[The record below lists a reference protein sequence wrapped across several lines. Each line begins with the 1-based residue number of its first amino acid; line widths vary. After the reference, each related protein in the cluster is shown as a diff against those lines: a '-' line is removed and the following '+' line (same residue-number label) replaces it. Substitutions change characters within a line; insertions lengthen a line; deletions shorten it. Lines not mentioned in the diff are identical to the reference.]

1 MEFTVEPAPAS
12 VLLHA
17 LVRHAWRQRATV
29 ALRAIATGILMLA
42 LALPLL
48 IAIDAFGAPLAL
60 RWTAWMSI
68 VVATSS
74 VVAWHGKALIR
85 RRSLVEL
92 AADLERRAGIGG
104 GILAAGTSFSLH
116 APRDASAWMINR
128 TMVFAAKAAA
138 DIHDWKR
145 VSPIAWKMPIL
156 AAGMSASVL
165 LSALIPGI
173 SSWLARAA
181 YPGCAS
187 GRPGDLHVTAI
198 GGDRR
203 VAAGSEP
210 ELAVEIASGVPFQ
223 VTATITWKDGRTERR
238 PLSAVDGAPAG
249 KSRWQLRIPPVTTA
263 LTWQVEANRQPG
275 GPMCGQSDRQSIH
288 LTPGLV
294 PAGFQLR
301 VIPPA
306 YANLPSQTATGDC
319 AAVAGSQLELQATV
333 SDPEAGELHLVAA
346 TVVIEPDDGA
356 AKTEVPA
363 IISGST
369 LRAEWVVRR
378 SHHWSLRLIARG
390 GIETLPDRRWRVT
403 VANDLAPQIQLTS
416 VPEHIAADALE
427 TVVVTAE
434 DDVALGE
441 SMLEVRRDH
450 GNGPVLAAIPMSGDR
465 SRRRVSELGI
475 DAAALGLV
483 NGDWLA
489 LVPVASDRAG
499 QTTRGEARFIT
510 VTADGAGWASL
521 AARLARSV
529 SSGEAATT
537 ALPALSDA
545 WDRCGQDPTART
557 LLASRLSAW
566 SRALTDATEP
576 WTQLVDAAEDPIAR
590 QAVADLSWWA
600 THAVGDLIG
609 ELTQDG
615 KQAVASEPT
624 PPLAPGRM
632 RFTIDEF
639 SRVMTSI
646 HRSRDAVANI
656 QFQRAAAGEAL
667 AAHHHAASLLADL
680 ALQHPPKLGLMAS
693 FSADDDQAPLLA
705 GGIEVPAVSDRD
717 LPGLGRDHIR
727 IRWQGAI
734 LVTRSD
740 LELELTADDGVALN
754 LAGNERLPAEA
765 WGDHSPT
772 TWKSGP
778 LMVGWQPL
786 TIRWRQG
793 GGGSLLKIA
802 WAGSATPITAEEL
815 RAVQAPDWLM
825 TTDLTAITAHT
836 VALEQHL
843 QRLAAGAGPAAQALA
858 AHREG
863 AWTEDSLTQ
872 VLALADQVASQ
883 QAVAADEI
891 SAGGSL
897 AVSLDLADRALDR
910 ARSESLSPTGPQ
922 AMSVALGWLA
932 HAADA
937 AGEEPGAGSKRLR
950 REVVRVAALGANA
963 DTGAEIRQVE
973 NECARLRK
981 SVKPAPPQLSLPT
994 LTRPAA
1000 ILAGRDQARTALAL
1014 ACGTLALELRESLP
1028 DQPLLANAVEALE
1041 ARLRH
1046 KPAPTEPPLMQGDE
1060 AAVTEAKAHIAT
1072 LAFGPARDVA
1082 TRALAQAPS
1091 GPSDGATRRLAT
1103 AIAQLQ
1109 VACRRLDT
1117 LLQRLTTAPPALVS
1131 VPPPIAQGVTD
1142 AGFARARLK
1151 PPTLNDRGIESFRPD
1166 QQSAIRAYLARMRH
1180 HPPGVP

>member
-1 MEFTVEPAPAS
+1 MEPAPAS

-17 LVRHAWRQRATV
+17 LVRHARRQRAAL
-29 ALRAIATGILMLA
+29 ALRAMSTGILVLA
-42 LALPLL
+42 LAMPLL
-48 IAIDAFGAPLAL
+48 VTIDGFGAPLAL
-60 RWTAWMSI
+60 RWTAWI
-68 VVATSS
+68 TAVGAACS
-74 VVAWHGKALIR
+74 VVVWHGKALIQ

-92 AADLERRAGIGG
+92 ATDLEARAGIAG

-128 TMVFAAKAAA
+128 TLVFAGKAAA
-138 DIHDWKR
+138 DIRDWKR
-145 VSPIAWKMPIL
+145 VSPVAWRIPL
-156 AAGMSASVL
+156 VAAGLSASVL
-165 LSALIPGI
+165 MSALIPGV
-173 SSWLARAA
+173 SPWLARAA
-181 YPGCAS
+181 YPGSGS

-210 ELAVEIASGVPFQ
+210 ELAVAVAAGVPSQ
-223 VTATITWKDGRTERR
+223 VIATITWKDGRTERR
-238 PLSAVDGAPAG
+238 PLFAVDGAPADE
-249 KSRWQLRIPPVTTA
+249 SRWQLRMPPVTMA
-263 LTWQVEANRQPG
+263 LTWQVDANRQPG
-275 GPMCGQSDRQSIH
+275 GPMRGQSDRRSVH

-306 YANLPSQTATGDC
+306 YAHLPNQTATGDC
-319 AAVAGSQLELQATV
+319 AAVAGSQLELEATI
-333 SDPEAGELHLVAA
+333 SAPEAGEPHLVAA
-346 TVVIEPDDGA
+346 TIILEPDEGA

-369 LRAEWVVRR
+369 LRAQWVVRR

-403 VANDLAPQIQLTS
+403 VANDLAPLIQLTT
-416 VPEHIAADALE
+416 VPANLAADALE

-441 SMLEVRRDH
+441 TLLEVRRDH
-450 GNGPVLAAIPMSGDR
+450 GNGPLLATIPVPGDGP
-465 SRRRVSELGI
+465 RRRVSEIGI
-475 DAAALGLV
+475 DAASLGLV
-483 NGDWLA
+483 NGDSLA
-489 LVPVASDRAG
+489 LVPVASDRSG
-499 QTTRGEARFIT
+499 QTTRGEPRLIT
-510 VTADGAGWASL
+510 VTADGAGWAPL
-521 AARLARSV
+521 AARLARVAST
-529 SSGEAATT
+529 GEAATT

-566 SRALTDATEP
+566 RRALTDAAEL
-576 WTQLVDAAEDPIAR
+576 WTPLAEVTADPAAR

-600 THAVGDLIG
+600 THAVNDLIG
-609 ELTQDG
+609 ELTRDG
-615 KQAVASEPT
+615 KQVVATEPAA
-624 PPLAPGRM
+624 PLAPGRM

-656 QFQRAAAGEAL
+656 QFWRAAAGEAL
-667 AAHHHAASLLADL
+667 AANHHAASLLADL
-680 ALQHPPKLGLMAS
+680 ALQNPPKPGLIAS
-693 FSADDDQAPLLA
+693 FSADDDQAPWRA
-705 GGIEVPAVSDRD
+705 GGIEVPAVNDRD

-734 LVTRSD
+734 LVARPD

-754 LAGNERLPAEA
+754 LAGIERLPAEA
-765 WGDHSPT
+765 WGDHPAT

-793 GGGSLLKIA
+793 AGGSLLRMA
-802 WAGSATPITAEEL
+802 WAGSATPITADEL
-815 RAVQAPDWLM
+815 RAVLAPDWLM
-825 TTDLTAITAHT
+825 TTDITAITAHT
-836 VALEQHL
+836 AALEHRL
-843 QRLAAGAGPAAQALA
+843 QRLASGAGPAAQALA

-863 AWTEDSLTQ
+863 AWTAESLAQ
-872 VLALADQVASQ
+872 VLALADQVAGQ
-883 QAVAADEI
+883 QPGAADNVI
-891 SAGGSL
+891 SGGPL
-897 AVSLDLADRALDR
+897 AVCLDLADRALDR
-910 ARSESLSPTGPQ
+910 ARSEPTSPAGRL

-937 AGEEPGAGSKRLR
+937 IGEEPGAGSKRLR
-950 REVVRVAALGANA
+950 REVVRVSALGANA
-963 DTGAEIRQVE
+963 DTSAEIRQVE
-973 NECARLRK
+973 NEIARLRK
-981 SVKPAPPQLSLPT
+981 SVKPAPPQPAISA

-1000 ILAGRDQARTALAL
+1000 ILAGRDRARVGLAF
-1014 ACGTLALELRESLP
+1014 ACGLVALELREILP
-1028 DQPLLANAVEALE
+1028 DQQLLANAVEALE
-1041 ARLRH
+1041 ARLRQQ
-1046 KPAPTEPPLMQGDE
+1046 PAPGDPPLMQGDE
-1060 AAVTEAKAHIAT
+1060 AAITEAKAHIAT

-1082 TRALAQAPS
+1082 TSALAQAPG

-1103 AIAQLQ
+1103 AIAHLQ

-1117 LLQRLTTAPPALVS
+1117 LRQRPTTAAPA
-1131 VPPPIAQGVTD
+1131 PARAAPPIVQGVTD
-1142 AGFARARLK
+1142 AGFARARLP

-1166 QQSAIRAYLARMRH
+1166 QQSAIRAYLARMRN

>member
-1 MEFTVEPAPAS
+1 M
-12 VLLHA
+12 
-17 LVRHAWRQRATV
+17 
-29 ALRAIATGILMLA
+29 
-42 LALPLL
+42 
-48 IAIDAFGAPLAL
+48 
-60 RWTAWMSI
+60 
-68 VVATSS
+68 
-74 VVAWHGKALIR
+74 
-85 RRSLVEL
+85 
-92 AADLERRAGIGG
+92 
-104 GILAAGTSFSLH
+104 
-116 APRDASAWMINR
+116 
-128 TMVFAAKAAA
+128 
-138 DIHDWKR
+138 
-145 VSPIAWKMPIL
+145 
-156 AAGMSASVL
+156 
-165 LSALIPGI
+165 
-173 SSWLARAA
+173 
-181 YPGCAS
+181 
-187 GRPGDLHVTAI
+187 
-198 GGDRR
+198 
-203 VAAGSEP
+203 
-210 ELAVEIASGVPFQ
+210 
-223 VTATITWKDGRTERR
+223 
-238 PLSAVDGAPAG
+238 
-249 KSRWQLRIPPVTTA
+249 TTA

-275 GPMCGQSDRQSIH
+275 GPMRGQSDRRSIH

-294 PAGFQLR
+294 PAGFKLR

-319 AAVAGSQLELQATV
+319 AAVAGSQLELEATV
-333 SDPEAGELHLVAA
+333 SDPEAGEPHLIAA
-346 TVVIEPDDGA
+346 TIVLDPDEGQP
-356 AKTEVPA
+356 KTEVPA

-369 LRAEWVVRR
+369 LRAEWMVRR

-403 VANDLAPQIQLTS
+403 VANDLAPQIQITT
-416 VPEHIAADALE
+416 VPENIAADALE

-441 SMLEVRRDH
+441 TLLEVRRDH
-450 GNGPVLAAIPMSGDR
+450 ANGPLLAAIPVPSDGP
-465 SRRRVSELGI
+465 RRRVSELGI
-475 DAAALGLV
+475 DAASLGLV
-483 NGDWLA
+483 NGDSLA
-489 LVPVASDRAG
+489 LVPVASDRSG

-510 VTADGAGWASL
+510 VTADGAGWTAL
-521 AARLARSV
+521 TAHLARIV
-529 SSGEAATT
+529 SAGEATTT

-557 LLASRLSAW
+557 LLAGRLSAW
-566 SRALTDATEP
+566 CRTLNDAAKP
-576 WTQLVDAAEDPIAR
+576 WTPLAEVAADPAAR

-615 KQAVASEPT
+615 KQVVATEVT
-624 PPLAPGRM
+624 LPLAPGRM

-646 HRSRDAVANI
+646 RRSRDAVANI

-680 ALQHPPKLGLMAS
+680 ALQHPPKPGLIAS

-705 GGIEVPAVSDRD
+705 GGIEVPAVNDRD

-734 LVTRSD
+734 LVARPD

-754 LAGNERLPAEA
+754 FAGNERLPAEA
-765 WGDHSPT
+765 WGDHPPT

-778 LMVGWQPL
+778 VMVGWQPL
-786 TIRWRQG
+786 TIRWRQRA
-793 GGGSLLKIA
+793 GGSLLKIA

-825 TTDLTAITAHT
+825 TTDLSAITAHT
-836 VALEQHL
+836 AALEQHL
-843 QRLAAGAGPAAQALA
+843 QRLAAGGGPAAQALA

-872 VLALADQVASQ
+872 ALALADQVSTQ
-883 QAVAADEI
+883 QPVVADAI
-891 SAGGSL
+891 TAGGPL
-897 AVSLDLADRALDR
+897 VVSLDLADRALDR
-910 ARSESLSPTGPQ
+910 ARNEPTSPTGLQ

-937 AGEEPGAGSKRLR
+937 AGEEPDAGSERLR
-950 REVVRVAALGANA
+950 REVVRVAALGAHA
-963 DTGAEIRQVE
+963 DISAEIRQVE
-973 NECARLRK
+973 NEGPRLRK
-981 SVKPAPPQLSLPT
+981 SVIPTPPQLAMPSV
-994 LTRPAA
+994 TRPAA
-1000 ILAGRDQARTALAL
+1000 ILAGRDQARASLAL
-1014 ACGTLALELRESLP
+1014 ACGSLAMELRENLP
-1028 DQPLLANAVEALE
+1028 EQPLLANAVEALE

-1046 KPAPTEPPLMQGDE
+1046 KPAPTEAPLMQGDE
-1060 AAVTEAKAHIAT
+1060 AAVTEAKAHIAS

-1131 VPPPIAQGVTD
+1131 VLPPIAQGVTD
-1142 AGFARARLK
+1142 AGFARARLQ

-1180 HPPGVP
+1180 YPPGVP

>member
-1 MEFTVEPAPAS
+1 MVEPAPAS

-17 LVRHAWRQRATV
+17 LVRHARRQRASV
-29 ALRAIATGILMLA
+29 ALRAVAIGILVLA

-48 IAIDAFGAPLAL
+48 VAIDGFGAPLAL
-60 RWTAWMSI
+60 RWTAWI
-68 VVATSS
+68 TAVVAAGS
-74 VVAWHGKALIR
+74 VVVWHGKALIR

-92 AADLERRAGIGG
+92 AADLEDRDGIGG
-104 GILAAGTSFSLH
+104 GILAAGTSFTQH

-128 TMVFAAKAAA
+128 TVVFAGKAAA
-138 DIHDWKR
+138 DIRDWKR
-145 VSPIAWKMPIL
+145 VSPVAWQMPL
-156 AAGMSASVL
+156 VAAGLSASVL
-165 LSALIPGI
+165 MSALIPGLRP
-173 SSWLARAA
+173 WVERAA
-181 YPGCAS
+181 YPGCGS

-198 GGDRR
+198 GGNRR

-210 ELAVEIASGVPFQ
+210 ELAVEVAAGIPSQ
-223 VTATITWKDGRTERR
+223 VIATITWKDGRTERR
-238 PLSAVDGAPAG
+238 PLFAVDGAPEVGA
-249 KSRWQLRIPPVTTA
+249 RWQLRMPPVTTA

-275 GPMCGQSDRQSIH
+275 GPMRGQSDRRSIN

-319 AAVAGSQLELQATV
+319 AAVAGSQLELEATINA
-333 SDPEAGELHLVAA
+333 PEAGEPHLVAA
-346 TVVIEPDDGA
+346 TIVLEPDEGG

-369 LRAEWVVRR
+369 LRAEWMVRR
-378 SHHWSLRLIARG
+378 SHHWSMRLIARG
-390 GIETLPDRRWRVT
+390 GMETLPDRRWRVT
-403 VANDLAPQIQLTS
+403 VANDLAPLIQLTT
-416 VPEHIAADALE
+416 VPANFAADALE

-441 SMLEVRRDH
+441 TLVEVRRDH
-450 GNGPVLAAIPMSGDR
+450 GNGPLLAAIPVLGDAR
-465 SRRRVSELGI
+465 RRRVFELGI

-483 NGDWLA
+483 NGDSLA
-489 LVPVASDRAG
+489 LVPVASDRLG
-499 QTTRGEARFIT
+499 QTTRGEARFVT
-510 VTADGAGWASL
+510 VTADGAGWAPL
-521 AARLARSV
+521 TARLARIISA
-529 SSGEAATT
+529 GEAATT

-566 SRALTDATEP
+566 RRALTDAAEQ
-576 WTQLVDAAEDPIAR
+576 WTPLTDVAADPAAR

-600 THAVGDLIG
+600 SHAVNDLIG
-609 ELTQDG
+609 ELTRDG
-615 KQAVASEPT
+615 KQVVALEPA
-624 PPLAPGRM
+624 PPLAPGRLQ
-632 RFTIDEF
+632 FTIDEF

-656 QFQRAAAGEAL
+656 QFRRAAAAEAL
-667 AAHHHAASLLADL
+667 AAHHHAASLQADL
-680 ALQHPPKLGLMAS
+680 ALQNPPKPGLIAS

-705 GGIEVPAVSDRD
+705 GGIEVPAVNDRN

-727 IRWQGAI
+727 IQWQGAI
-734 LVTRSD
+734 LVARPD
-740 LELELTADDGVALN
+740 LELELTADDGVALT
-754 LAGNERLPAEA
+754 LAGNECLPAEA
-765 WGDHSPT
+765 WGDHPAT

-793 GGGSLLKIA
+793 AGGSLLKIA

-825 TTDLTAITAHT
+825 TTDLSAITAHT
-836 VALEQHL
+836 AALEHHL
-843 QRLAAGAGPAAQALA
+843 QRLAPGAGPAAKALA

-863 AWTEDSLTQ
+863 AWTEVSLTK

-883 QAVAADEI
+883 QPDVADVI
-891 SAGGSL
+891 TTGGPL
-897 AVSLDLADRALDR
+897 VVSLDLADRALDR
-910 ARSESLSPTGPQ
+910 ARSEPLSPTGRQ
-922 AMSVALGWLA
+922 AMSVALEWLA

-937 AGEEPGAGSKRLR
+937 AGEDPGAGSTRLR

-963 DTGAEIRQVE
+963 DTSTEIRQVE

-981 SVKPAPPQLSLPT
+981 SVKAAPPQPATSA

-1000 ILAGRDQARTALAL
+1000 ILVGRDQARASLAL
-1014 ACGTLALELRESLP
+1014 ACGSLALELRESLP
-1028 DQPLLANAVEALE
+1028 NQPLLANAVEALE

-1046 KPAPTEPPLMQGDE
+1046 ISAPSEPPLMQGDE
-1060 AAVTEAKAHIAT
+1060 AAVTEAEAHIAT

-1082 TRALAQAPS
+1082 ASALAQAPG

-1103 AIAQLQ
+1103 AIAHLQ

-1117 LLQRLTTAPPALVS
+1117 LLQRPTTAPPAPVS
-1131 VPPPIAQGVTD
+1131 VPLPIEPGVTD
-1142 AGFARARLK
+1142 AGFARARLQ

-1166 QQSAIRAYLARMRH
+1166 QQSAIRAYLARMRR
-1180 HPPGVP
+1180 HPPGAP